1 MNIDGLGERVI
12 TQLFDADYIRTFADL
27 YALTK
32 EQLLQLERFGE
43 KSATNLIQAIENSK
57 ENSLERL
64 LFVLEFATLERKQRR
79 TFAEHFETM
88 DELVKATEEELKA
101 INEIGEKWLNLL

>member
-27 YALTK
+27 YSLTK

-43 KSATNLIQAIENSK
+43 NQ
-57 ENSLERL
+57 
-64 LFVLEFATLERKQRR
+64 QR
-79 TFAEHFETM
+79 
-88 DELVKATEEELKA
+88 
-101 INEIGEKWLNLL
+101 I

>member
-64 LFVLEFATLERKQRR
+64 LFVLNSPRWSESKDVHLQSTLKRW
-79 TFAEHFETM
+79 M
-88 DELVKATEEELKA
+88 SL
-101 INEIGEKWLNLL
+101 